1 MFKYSREK
9 LALKTVDA
17 IIDGHFGKF
26 TLEKTANIAVRTALA
41 ILTEAVTIASKKGI
55 SQVQI
60 RHFPNQSPYL
70 SIFFAGPIRAA
81 GGTESGLILVYA
93 DYIRKRLGLNKYQ
106 ILQNNQENEIN
117 RFIEELRI
125 NEREG
130 NKFQFKVT
138 DLQVKTVLKN
148 IPIEINGE
156 SDTKQEVMI
165 NRDLTRIK
173 TNRLRG
179 GALRVIND
187 GLIGKAP
194 KLSRLISDL
203 NIEGWNWLQEIQELE
218 KKDIKKG
225 NPIHEVIAGRPIFS
239 DPDKKGGFRLR
250 YGRSHITGL
259 SAV

>member
-1 MFKYSREK
+1 M
-9 LALKTVDA
+9 
-17 IIDGHFGKF
+17 
-26 TLEKTANIAVRTALA
+26 
-41 ILTEAVTIASKKGI
+41 
-55 SQVQI
+55 
-60 RHFPNQSPYL
+60 
-70 SIFFAGPIRAA
+70 
-81 GGTESGLILVYA
+81 
-93 DYIRKRLGLNKYQ
+93 NKYQ

-203 NIEGWNWLQEIQELE
+203 NIEGWNWLQEIQDL
-218 KKDIKKG
+218 KI
-225 NPIHEVIAGRPIFS
+225 I
-239 DPDKKGGFRLR
+239 
-250 YGRSHITGL
+250 
-259 SAV
+259 